1 MGAVTTRFEIPP
13 LQGLRLATPILT
25 DELRAPLQEGAR
37 PQLLIPAR
45 RTFRTTTGSL
55 YCQMQVLGAVPS
67 SPQGSVPQ
75 VEASYVLRRA
85 GGTVVSR
92 GAPSLIPAVPGGPIV
107 RLLGLPLGG
116 LADGDYELVLR
127 ALDRTTGSG
136 VERVESFRLERSSG
150 S

>member
-1 MGAVTTRFEIPP
+1 
-13 LQGLRLATPILT
+13 
-25 DELRAPLQEGAR
+25 
-37 PQLLIPAR
+37 
-45 RTFRTTTGSL
+45 
-55 YCQMQVLGAVPS
+55 MQVLGAVPS

-75 VEASYVLRRA
+75 VEAAYVLRRA
-85 GGTVVSR
+85 RGSVVSR

-127 ALDRTTGSG
+127 VLDRTTGSE